1 MQQYKHA
8 NWNRNNGWIK
18 SDNAWQLSVCT
29 LIVNS
34 HKNDKYPKHNRKHV
48 EYSHGEKAL
57 LTTKW
62 NAIYVPSQ
70 LFNSH
75 FYKTTLITN
84 AIDKSVRFLNR
95 QA

>member
-1 MQQYKHA
+1 MQTGIETMA
-8 NWNRNNGWIK
+8 ELNRTTHG
-18 SDNAWQLSVCT
+18 SCLCT

-34 HKNDKYPKHNRKHV
+34 HKNDKYPKHNCKHI
-48 EYSHGEKAL
+48 EYSRREIAL
-57 LTTKW
+57 STTKW

-84 AIDKSVRFLNR
+84 AIDKSVRFLSR